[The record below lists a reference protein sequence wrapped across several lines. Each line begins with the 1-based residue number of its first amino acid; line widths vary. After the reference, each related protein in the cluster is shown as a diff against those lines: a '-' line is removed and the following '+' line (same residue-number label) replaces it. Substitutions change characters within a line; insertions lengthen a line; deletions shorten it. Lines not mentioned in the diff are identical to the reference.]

1 MFFCFHSNSHH
12 TFYINIT
19 GQKHR
24 NLYFE
29 EKNTS
34 RCIILSRLMLV
45 FIMAKSLQLINTVL
59 LPLFYFPLLTFLSQ
73 YPVNVSIV
81 NFTSWK
87 GERLE
92 SCILGHRNIIETN

>member
-1 MFFCFHSNSHH
+1 MFFCYHSNSCHA
-12 TFYINIT
+12 FYINAT
-19 GQKHR
+19 CQKYR

-29 EKNTS
+29 EKNTF
-34 RCIILSRLMLV
+34 RCIILSRVTLA
-45 FIMAKSLQLINTVL
+45 FIMARSLQLINIVL
-59 LPLFYFPLLTFLSQ
+59 FPVFYFPLLTFLSQ